1 MPRNSNY
8 VRKTNCFKKMD
19 KLKDATFDFYFF
31 ITGLIQKVF
40 FTKCH
45 SPCFK
50 KTLILATAQPDK
62 YYNPAEP
69 DWTQFK
75 A

>member
-1 MPRNSNY
+1 MN
-8 VRKTNCFKKMD
+8 

-69 DWTQFK
+69 D
-75 A
+75 